1 MMSSSNFA
9 SVPVAVITVTRKP
22 TALLLFE
29 KWRTVSHVRQIH
41 AHVIKTN
48 LLTDPLSVAKLMK
61 AFSESSNPNEA
72 ISLYAQLL
80 NSCFQDLRVIQFSVP
95 SVLKACA
102 NSLAFEE
109 GKQIL
114 GFVYK
119 THLWFDPFVT
129 NSLVR
134 MCMEVG
140 QLALAREVFDKMPVR
155 DLVSWNS
162 LITGYVRFGEI
173 EIARE
178 VFDKMPHR
186 DLVSCN
192 AMIDGYGKHGM
203 CELAEQVFNNMS
215 QKDVVS
221 FTSMISGFILDHRP
235 GKGLSLFREML
246 CLGIRPDAPAI
257 VNVLSAIADLGFV
270 EEGKWIHSYISMNKI
285 HHMSSFVGSALI
297 NMYAK
302 CGQIENAYHVFR
314 SISQRRNVGDWNS
327 MLSGLALHGLGD
339 EAIKVFQDMERE
351 GIRPDDITFLG
362 LLSACNHG
370 GLMEE
375 GQFHFETMQLK
386 YKIVPKIQH
395 YGCIID
401 LLGRAGR
408 LEEAIGIIHDMPLEP
423 DLLIWKVILSASM
436 KHNNFVMGKTAALR
450 AIKLAP
456 QDSSC
461 YVLLSNIYAKA
472 GMWDEVTK
480 VRSVMKKRRVKKIPG
495 CSSIFVDGKIYE
507 FLVGKAMDVK
517 YNQSVV
523 SKLEEIVHKLKLEG
537 YEPDLN
543 QVLLDIEDH
552 EKVNQVTLHSEKM
565 ALAFGL
571 LNIPQG
577 IPIHIV
583 KNLRICCDC
592 HTFMRL
598 FSKIYNL
605 RIIIR
610 DQNRF
615 HHFAEGSCS
624 CRNHW

>member
-257 VNVLSAIADLGFV
+257 VNPFLPPLLTLVLL
-270 EEGKWIHSYISMNKI
+270 
-285 HHMSSFVGSALI
+285 
-297 NMYAK
+297 
-302 CGQIENAYHVFR
+302 
-314 SISQRRNVGDWNS
+314 RR
-327 MLSGLALHGLGD
+327 
-339 EAIKVFQDMERE
+339 DMERE

-480 VRSVMKKRRVKKIPG
+480 VRSVMKKRRVKKFPD
-495 CSSIFVDGKIYE
+495 VAP
-507 FLVGKAMDVK
+507 FL
-517 YNQSVV
+517 
-523 SKLEEIVHKLKLEG
+523 
-537 YEPDLN
+537 
-543 QVLLDIEDH
+543 
-552 EKVNQVTLHSEKM
+552 
-565 ALAFGL
+565 
-571 LNIPQG
+571 
-577 IPIHIV
+577 
-583 KNLRICCDC
+583 
-592 HTFMRL
+592 
-598 FSKIYNL
+598 
-605 RIIIR
+605 
-610 DQNRF
+610 
-615 HHFAEGSCS
+615 
-624 CRNHW
+624 